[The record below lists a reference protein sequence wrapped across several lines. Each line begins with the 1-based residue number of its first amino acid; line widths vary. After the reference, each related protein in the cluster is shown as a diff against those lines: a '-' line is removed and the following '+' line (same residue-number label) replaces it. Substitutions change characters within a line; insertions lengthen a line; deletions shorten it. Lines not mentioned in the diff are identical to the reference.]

1 MGTGIDPWG
10 VAVVVGLYATFLG
23 VGFVATRKVRAGVR
37 EGEAVADELLVAGRA
52 MPLWIAVMTMT
63 ATWVDGGYLLGTA
76 EYTYRFGISAGV
88 QGGVCFGISLILGGL
103 WFARKMREGEFRTMI
118 DPFERRFGTTW
129 AAVLMLPALLCE
141 IFWSGALLVALGATF
156 SVLLNLGIVPAI
168 LLSAAVVTAYTV
180 VGGMWSVA
188 YTDVVQLGLIPLGM
202 IAAVAVALPA
212 VGGLDGVW
220 SAFTADRAWAARLI
234 PPLVAE
240 VGDGAWWTGP
250 TISAWWDLSMM
261 LILGG
266 IPWNC
271 YFQRVLSCNTPDH
284 ARSHSVLAGVFTIVL
299 TIPPALV
306 GMIAF
311 AHYGADAVTPPS
323 ATLPRVLL
331 DLTPYPI
338 LLLGLAAI
346 VGAVTSSFSASILS
360 AGSMFAWNVAD
371 RLVAPG
377 MSAQT
382 LQRVIRVA
390 VMLLGALAAVLALN
404 VKSVAA
410 LWLFT
415 GDLVFVLLFPQ
426 LLLAMYDPAVNR
438 VGSATGFVVALAL
451 RLGGGISVLTDEGS
465 VGFGAVIPY
474 ASIFGV
480 DPATWVDP
488 LGASLLPVRTIAAF
502 TGLLTIVAVS
512 RLTAT
517 LDPPTPLASLLVQR
531 SAG

>member
-1 MGTGIDPWG
+1 MSTGIDPWG
-10 VAVVVGLYATFLG
+10 VAVVTGLYATFLG
-23 VGFVATRKVRAGVR
+23 VGFVATRKVREGVKH
-37 EGEAVADELLVAGRA
+37 GDAVADELLVAGRA

-76 EYTYRFGISAGV
+76 EYTYRFGVSAGV

-103 WFARKMREGEFRTMI
+103 WFAQKMREGEFRTMI
-118 DPFERRFGTTW
+118 DPFERRFGPKW
-129 AAVLMLPALLCE
+129 AAVLMLPALLGE

-156 SVLLNLGIVPAI
+156 SVLLNLAIVPAI

-212 VGGLDGVW
+212 VGGLDAAW
-220 SAFTADRAWAARLI
+220 SLFTTDRAWAGLLV
-234 PPLVAE
+234 PPVTPETGAA
-240 VGDGAWWTGP
+240 AWWTGP
-250 TISAWWDLSMM
+250 SISAWWDLTIM
-261 LILGG
+261 LMLGG

-271 YFQRVLSCNTPDH
+271 YFQRVLSCETPRH
-284 ARSHSVLAGVFTIVL
+284 ARSHSLFAGVITILL
-299 TIPPALV
+299 TIPPALIGV
-306 GMIAF
+306 IAF
-311 AHYGADAVTPPS
+311 GHYGADTVTPPS
-323 ATLPRVLL
+323 ATLPRILL

-338 LLLGLAAI
+338 MLLGLAAI

-371 RLVAPG
+371 RLIAPG
-377 MSAQT
+377 MSAET
-382 LQRVIRVA
+382 LQRVIRLA
-390 VMLLGALAAVLALN
+390 VLGLGVTAALLALN

-438 VGSATGFVVALAL
+438 MGSAAGFLVSLLL
-451 RLGGGISVLTDEGS
+451 RLGGGITLLTDDGS
-465 VGFGAVIPY
+465 VGFGGVIPY
-474 ASIFGV
+474 ARIFGL
-480 DPATWVDP
+480 DPSTWVDA
-488 LGASLLPVRTIAAF
+488 LGASLFPVRTLAAVA
-502 TGLLTIVAVS
+502 GLLTIVVVS
-512 RLTAT
+512 RLTASV
-517 LDPPTPLASLLVQR
+517 DPPTPLAALMPEPKPS
-531 SAG
+531 